1 MKAINQSLKASNN
14 EYYGRI
20 LTGNFS
26 VNLKDYISECL
37 KRYKSF
43 DELRT
48 PAIPYISAWQE
59 NQKTIWYEFISERLI
74 ALLGCDY
81 LNAADIFRNS
91 IIERHV
97 YNHKSRNKGIKQNI
111 LNSKVMQSRRQGLRQ
126 EATIEGTLEAVY
138 KLCVY
143 DNKIYWLKDQAKIE
157 TFKADGISVSLGYL
171 TIVTKEMEAEEQLK
185 QTQKALKRSRKK
197 FREQS
202 IRDSL
207 TGLYNTRY
215 LYKALSKL
223 IVNSASK
230 SQSFSLIFMDIDNF
244 KQVVDA
250 HGHLNASQAL
260 QEIASTIKSILQNS
274 AYAVAYGGD
283 EFVVVLPGFGKPRA
297 IDMAEAIRKRIK
309 ESTYLQNAGLKVGVS
324 ASFGISTYPQDAN
337 TLSGLLALA
346 DQAMF
351 SVKERG
357 KDSVCSI
364 SLNNAKEANT
374 AGSIF
379 SYGCKK

>member
-1 MKAINQSLKASNN
+1 MKAINQSIQASSN
-14 EYYGRI
+14 EYCGRI

-26 VNLKDYISECL
+26 ESLKDYISECVN
-37 KRYKSF
+37 RFKSF
-43 DELRT
+43 DQAGT

-59 NQKTIWYEFISERLI
+59 NQNIIWYEFIGKRLI

-81 LNAADIFRNS
+81 SNSHDIFRNS

-97 YNHKSRNKGIKQNI
+97 YNHKNYNKGIKQNI
-111 LNSKVMQSRRQGLRQ
+111 IKSKMIKTRRHGLRE
-126 EATIEGTLEAVY
+126 EAKIKGTIEAVY
-138 KLCVY
+138 KLCV
-143 DNKIYWLKDQAKIE
+143 DDDKTFWLKDQATIE
-157 TFKADGISVSLGYL
+157 SFKADGINISLGCL
-171 TIVTKEMEAEEQLK
+171 TMVTKEMEAEEQLK
-185 QTQKALKRSRKK
+185 HTQKALKRSRKK

-202 IRDSL
+202 IRDNL

-223 IVNSASK
+223 IANCSK
-230 SQSFSLIFMDIDNF
+230 NQSFSLIFMDIDNF
-244 KQVVDA
+244 KDVVDT

-260 QEIASTIKSILQNS
+260 QEIASTIKNILQDP

-283 EFVVVLPGFGKPRA
+283 EFVVVLPGFAKPQA
-297 IDMAEAIRKRIK
+297 TDIAETIRQRIK
-309 ESTYLQNAGLKVGVS
+309 ETNYLQKVGLKVRVS
-324 ASFGISTYPQDAN
+324 ASFGISTYPHDAN
-337 TLSGLLALA
+337 TLSELLALA

-364 SLNNAKEANT
+364 SPRTAKDVDGTEN
-374 AGSIF
+374 IF
-379 SYGCKK
+379 SYNCKE